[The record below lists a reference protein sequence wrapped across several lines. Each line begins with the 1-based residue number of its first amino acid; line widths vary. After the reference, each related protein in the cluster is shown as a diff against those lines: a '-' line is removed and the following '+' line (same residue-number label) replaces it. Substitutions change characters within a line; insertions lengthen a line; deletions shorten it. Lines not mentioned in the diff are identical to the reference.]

1 MIWAL
6 CARIYPSVFFAG
18 DPFPPL
24 ASLHF
29 VWLRPWR
36 ALGQIASATS
46 PLLTIERLPDAS
58 EFYPMIRQLCIERKK
73 KANVSAPN

>member
-1 MIWAL
+1 
-6 CARIYPSVFFAG
+6 
-18 DPFPPL
+18 
-24 ASLHF
+24 
-29 VWLRPWR
+29 
-36 ALGQIASATS
+36 LGQIASATS